1 MTNPIKET
9 SDFKNIKDINR
20 YLNNSQFPA
29 SEALTSINREN
40 HSSSKINMIE
50 TNIQEINVSKNQDK
64 YENNLNTKHENLI
77 L

>member
-1 MTNPIKET
+1 
-9 SDFKNIKDINR
+9 
-20 YLNNSQFPA
+20 
-29 SEALTSINREN
+29 
-40 HSSSKINMIE
+40 MIE